1 MWIFE
6 SLFKSIIFVRGG
18 NLGMER
24 RGKDEG
30 ERKIYKIGFK
40 IDFNLIL
47 TQRVI

>member
-18 NLGMER
+18 NLGMEK
-24 RGKDEG
+24 RGKDEEG

-40 IDFNLIL
+40 IDFNLI
-47 TQRVI
+47 